1 MTVGD
6 DLFIRPARGLPA
18 GLRIP
23 DEELVERFSRA
34 SGPGG
39 QSVNTTDSRVALSWD
54 IANSSALTPDQ
65 QARLLDQLGGRL
77 VDGVL
82 TVVAAEHRSQRQNR
96 SAARMRLQHLVQDAL
111 EPPAPPRR
119 ATRPSR
125 AARARRVETKRRHG
139 ELKALRR
146 HPPVD

>member
-1 MTVGD
+1 MD

-23 DEELVERFSRA
+23 DDELIERFSRS

-54 IANSSALTPDQ
+54 VANSPAITDVQRQRMLD
-65 QARLLDQLGGRL
+65 RLAGRV

-82 TVVAAEHRSQRQNR
+82 TIVAAEHRSQRQNR
-96 SAARMRLQHLVQDAL
+96 SAARMRLQYLVQEAL

-119 ATRPSR
+119 ATKPSR
-125 AARARRVETKRRHG
+125 AARARRADTKRRHG
-139 ELKALRR
+139 QLKALRR
-146 HPPVD
+146 RPADD